1 MTAYLLRRLGTSI
14 IVLIG
19 ISIFIFLLLH
29 AIYPSPARDV
39 LGLRANNAQIAAW
52 NKDNGFDRPVIA
64 QYLSYMN
71 ALLHGNLGYSYA
83 NNQTVASLFQERLAR
98 SIYLSGMA
106 LLIAILIALP
116 LGIFQ
121 AVKRNSLGDNI
132 ATSAAFILYSM
143 PVFALGLILIQV
155 FAISFPLFSFEA
167 SQSTSI
173 WTVIGDWRAMLLPI
187 LTLALISVALFS
199 RYMRSSSIDVLAQ
212 DYIKVARAKG
222 LPERLVLTR
231 HMVRNASLPMVTLIG
246 LSLPALLAGNLI
258 VEYLF
263 NYQGLGLL
271 FYSCLGKADYP
282 VLLAYT
288 LIGAVQSG
296 WRLAVREFSS
306 NRLAVVGVGILVFFI
321 VFCFIGPIFYHG
333 NVENTDLINAHNPP
347 GAGAPLGTDVNGLDI
362 LGQLMKGG
370 QAALEIGFFA
380 AFVAITIGALVGAV
394 AGLAGGVVDT
404 TLMRITDVF
413 LSVPFLFVVLILAIR
428 YGASV
433 LSLSLVIGGFSWQVP
448 ARLVRGEVL
457 TIRERDFVL
466 AARAAGSGPWRLIG
480 RHLLP
485 NALGVMIVNVTFQV
499 ADAILAVAYVGFL
512 GFGLHY
518 PNIDWGDMLSDG
530 TGYLTDGYWWLIWP
544 VLTCIVLTVMALNF
558 IGDALRD
565 SLDVRLRRR

>member
-132 ATSAAFILYSM
+132 ATSLAFILYSM

-155 FAISFPLFSFEA
+155 FALSFPLLGFEA

-187 LTLALISVALFS
+187 LTLSLISVALFS

-212 DYIKVARAKG
+212 GYIKVARAKG

-258 VEYLF
+258 TEYLF

-271 FYSCLGKADYP
+271 FYSSLGKADYP

-288 LIGAVQSG
+288 LIGAV
-296 WRLAVREFSS
+296 
-306 NRLAVVGVGILVFFI
+306 
-321 VFCFIGPIFYHG
+321 
-333 NVENTDLINAHNPP
+333 
-347 GAGAPLGTDVNGLDI
+347 
-362 LGQLMKGG
+362 
-370 QAALEIGFFA
+370 
-380 AFVAITIGALVGAV
+380 
-394 AGLAGGVVDT
+394 
-404 TLMRITDVF
+404 
-413 LSVPFLFVVLILAIR
+413 FVVLGNL
-428 YGASV
+428 
-433 LSLSLVIGGFSWQVP
+433 
-448 ARLVRGEVL
+448 
-457 TIRERDFVL
+457 
-466 AARAAGSGPWRLIG
+466 
-480 RHLLP
+480 
-485 NALGVMIVNVTFQV
+485 V
-499 ADAILAVAYVGFL
+499 ADIA
-512 GFGLHY
+512 
-518 PNIDWGDMLSDG
+518 
-530 TGYLTDGYWWLIWP
+530 
-544 VLTCIVLTVMALNF
+544 LTVADPR
-558 IGDALRD
+558 I
-565 SLDVRLRRR
+565 RLA